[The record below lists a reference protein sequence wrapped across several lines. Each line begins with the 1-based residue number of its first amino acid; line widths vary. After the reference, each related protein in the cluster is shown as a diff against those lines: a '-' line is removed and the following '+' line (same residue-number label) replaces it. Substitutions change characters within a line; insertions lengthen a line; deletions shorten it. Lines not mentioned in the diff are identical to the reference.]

1 MMSFMAPLWLLGLGA
16 LAIPVLIHLVQRE
29 RKHTVAFPSLMFVRK
44 IPYKS
49 VRRRRIHH
57 WWLLLVRAVAIAL
70 LIMAFARPFLRRPVL
85 ALESGG
91 GAREVVILLDR
102 SYSMGFGDRWDRAR
116 AAARD
121 AIGKLGQQDRA
132 SLVLFGRGADLVV
145 RSTGEGGKLR
155 AGVDTAHLSA
165 DVTRYPPALKLAQTI
180 LKEAQLP
187 RREVVLISDFQKA
200 GWERTDDL
208 RLPDGV
214 TLTPVRVGDAATAN
228 AAVTGVSVQRA
239 PFAGR
244 ERATITAAIANQ
256 SDQDRDLDAALEI
269 DGREAQKQRVS
280 IRAGTS
286 SAVTFAPIT
295 LESAHTRGTVRLPPD
310 PLVRDDVFHF
320 TLTPGEPVRVWVFGS
335 QSASREANLYLTR
348 ALAIGTTPSFD
359 VQTASASAL
368 PSFDLEAARARSAS
382 HESGALILADGLPR
396 GAAADRLKQ
405 FVENGGGLLVLAG
418 GGGRFEIAESPA
430 LSRAEGPLLPGKIG
444 APIDRLTSGGAT
456 LGIVD
461 YSHPIFE
468 LFKSPRSGDFSG
480 ARFFR
485 YHALVASADAQV
497 LARFDD
503 GTPALV
509 ERKVGSGRVLIW
521 ASTFDNDWNDLPLKP
536 VFLPFVHRLV
546 SHLAGYRAPTAW
558 MTVGQVLEVPSGDRR
573 LVRPAGGQTAFPTA
587 ERSRVVELA
596 EQGFYEIR
604 DRTGHDARPQVV
616 AVNVDVSESD
626 LTPLDPEEMIA
637 AITGSARS
645 DRVAAQKAA
654 ERLTPQEQERRQ
666 ALWRYLLLIG
676 LALLASDTIVSN
688 RLSRPVAA
696 GRVEVPTA

>member
-1 MMSFMAPLWLLGLGA
+1 MAPLWLLGLGA

-70 LIMAFARPFLRRPVL
+70 IIMAFARPFLRHPVL
-85 ALESGG
+85 ALEAGG

-102 SYSMGFGDRWDRAR
+102 SYSMGFGDRWDKAR

-121 AIGKLGQQDRA
+121 AIGTLGQQDRA

-145 RSTGEGGKLR
+145 RSTGEGGTLR
-155 AGVDTAHLSA
+155 AGVETAHLSA
-165 DVTRYPPALKLAQTI
+165 EVTRYPPALKLAQTI
-180 LKEAQLP
+180 LKESQAP

-214 TLTPVRVGDAATAN
+214 KLTPVRIGDGATSN

-256 SDQDRDLDAALEI
+256 SDKDRDLDAALEI
-269 DGREAQKQRVS
+269 DGHEAQKQRVS

-286 SAVTFAPIT
+286 AAVTFAPMT
-295 LESAHTRGTVRLPPD
+295 LERAQTPGTVRLPAD
-310 PLVRDDVFHF
+310 ALARDDVFHF
-320 TLTPGEPVRVWVFGS
+320 TLSPGEPVRVWVFGS
-335 QSASREANLYLTR
+335 DGASRQANLYLTR

-359 VQTASASAL
+359 VQTASAGAL
-368 PSFDLEAARARSAS
+368 TSFDLEAARARAAS
-382 HESGALILADGLPR
+382 HDSGALILADVALPR
-396 GAAADRLKQ
+396 GAAGDRLKR
-405 FVENGGGLLVLAG
+405 FVENGGGVLVLAG
-418 GGGRFEIAESPA
+418 GGGRFEIEES
-430 LSRAEGPLLPGKIG
+430 PLLPGKIG

-461 YSHPIFE
+461 YSHPVFE

-485 YHALVASADAQV
+485 YHALTALADAQV

-509 ERKVGSGRVLIW
+509 ERKIGSGRVLLW
-521 ASTFDNDWNDLPLKP
+521 TSTFDNDWNDLPLKP
-536 VFLPFVHRLV
+536 VFLPFVHRVV

-573 LVRPAGGQTAFPTA
+573 LVRPAGEQTTFPPA
-587 ERSRVVELA
+587 ERSRVVELG

-604 DRTGHDARPQVV
+604 DRTGHDAGPQVV

-626 LTPLDPEEMIA
+626 LAPLDLEELIA
-637 AITGSARS
+637 AITGTARS

-666 ALWRYLLLIG
+666 ALWRHLLLIG
-676 LALLASDTIVSN
+676 LALLAVDTIVSN

-696 GRVEVPTA
+696 GRVEIPAA

>member
-1 MMSFMAPLWLLGLGA
+1 MMSFMTPLWLLGLGA

-85 ALESGG
+85 ALEAGG

-121 AIGKLGQQDRA
+121 AIGTLGQPDRA

-145 RSTGEGGKLR
+145 RATGEGGKLR

-180 LKEAQLP
+180 LKESQLP

-208 RLPDGV
+208 RLPDGMS
-214 TLTPVRVGDAATAN
+214 LTPVRIGDAATAN

-256 SDQDRDLDAALEI
+256 SAKDRNLDAALEI

-295 LESAHTRGTVRLPPD
+295 LESAHTRGTVRLSPD
-310 PLVRDDVFHF
+310 ALARDDVFHF
-320 TLTPGEPVRVWVFGS
+320 TLSPGEPVRVWVFGS
-335 QSASREANLYLTR
+335 EGASRDANLYLTR

-359 VQTASASAL
+359 VRTASASAL

-382 HESGALILADGLPR
+382 HDSGALILADVGLPR
-396 GAAADRLKQ
+396 GAAGDRLKR
-405 FVENGGGLLVLAG
+405 FVENGGGVLVLAG
-418 GGGRFEIAESPA
+418 GGGRFEIEDS
-430 LSRAEGPLLPGKIG
+430 PLLPGKIG
-444 APIDRLTSGGAT
+444 VPIDRLTSGGAT

-485 YHALVASADAQV
+485 YHALVAADAQV

-509 ERKVGSGRVLIW
+509 ERKIGSGRVLLW

-536 VFLPFVHRLV
+536 VFLPFIHRLV

-573 LVRPAGGQTAFPTA
+573 LVRPSGEQTAFPTA

-645 DRVAAQKAA
+645 DRVAAEKAA

-676 LALLASDTIVSN
+676 LALLAADTIVSN

-696 GRVEVPTA
+696 GRVDVPAA